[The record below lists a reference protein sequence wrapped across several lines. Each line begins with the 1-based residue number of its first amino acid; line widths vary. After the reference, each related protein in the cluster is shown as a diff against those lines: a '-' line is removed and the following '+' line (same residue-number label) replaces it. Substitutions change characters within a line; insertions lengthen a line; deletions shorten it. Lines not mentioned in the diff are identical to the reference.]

1 MLGVLSVSWECF
13 SAVFGLRRKYEIFAC
28 AARLRRAGSKTPF
41 APVSK
46 TCRGGGG
53 RFEQRFG
60 ACLSVCLCE
69 ALYTDDRTLYT
80 DDRLHAQQ
88 LRFFNL
94 EKEAPPA
101 GGRWPCPDP
110 IDDVI
115 NDVILT

>member
-1 MLGVLSVSWECF
+1 M
-13 SAVFGLRRKYEIFAC
+13 K
-28 AARLRRAGSKTPF
+28 
-41 APVSK
+41 
-46 TCRGGGG
+46 GGGEIG
-53 RFEQRFG
+53 QRFV
-60 ACLSVCLCE
+60 AVVCVCVRRS

-101 GGRWPCPDP
+101 RGRWPCPDP

-115 NDVILT
+115 SDVILT

>member
-1 MLGVLSVSWECF
+1 MGKMRSNGTFLFHRLFAGCERAPF
-13 SAVFGLRRKYEIFAC
+13 SRT
-28 AARLRRAGSKTPF
+28 SK
-41 APVSK
+41 
-46 TCRGGGG
+46 
-53 RFEQRFG
+53 QRFV
-60 ACLSVCLCE
+60 ARQS

-101 GGRWPCPDP
+101 RGRWPCPDP

>member
-1 MLGVLSVSWECF
+1 M
-13 SAVFGLRRKYEIFAC
+13 K
-28 AARLRRAGSKTPF
+28 
-41 APVSK
+41 
-46 TCRGGGG
+46 GGGEIG
-53 RFEQRFG
+53 QRFVVVV
-60 ACLSVCLCE
+60 VCVS

-80 DDRLHAQQ
+80 DDRLYAQQ

-101 GGRWPCPDP
+101 RGRWPCPDP